1 MAIFELSASSLNSFN
16 QTTFDESIPNF
27 SESAKPQMLDDLRQS
42 RQLTH
47 VHPAANAIK
56 CDLNPISQ
64 IRQHLW
70 NSSDLWVASNER
82 SHPYWTANA
91 CIFLDQCIVAIEC
104 GLGRFTAIHCGKKV
118 HEHSHAKI
126 VQFICICTCTRYG
139 CSMCFIDLWLGLS
152 LDEHV
157 WHLHTI
163 AHLQIDYTQ
172 SLDCECTNVYR
183 SAHSCHWFRNKKV
196 RSHWLWN
203 KKVRSHA

>member
-1 MAIFELSASSLNSFN
+1 MRFKSNLPNLAAFVKLKRFVSRQQWTKSSL
-16 QTTFDESIPNF
+16 
-27 SESAKPQMLDDLRQS
+27 LDCECMYLFRSVHSCNWVWTRKVHSHSLR
-42 RQLTH
+42 
-47 VHPAANAIK
+47 K
-56 CDLNPISQ
+56 
-64 IRQHLW
+64 
-70 NSSDLWVASNER
+70 
-82 SHPYWTANA
+82 
-91 CIFLDQCIVAIEC
+91 
-104 GLGRFTAIHCGKKV
+104 KKV

-126 VQFICICTCTRYG
+126 MQFICICTCTRYG
-139 CSMCFIDLWLGLS
+139 CSMCFIDLWFGLS